1 MGLRPAVCYRD
12 PKKQAYTRT
21 AKKVMKKAYIRG
33 VPGAKIHI
41 YNMGD
46 LHGNYDTEVALVCQG
61 NIQLRH
67 NALEA
72 MRVACN
78 QVLSRT
84 FKGQYYFKIRVY
96 PHHVMRENPL
106 ASGAGA
112 DRFQTGMAKAFGKPI
127 GRAARVKPGQK
138 VASVYVTKEKIPV
151 TKKALKRAMMK
162 LSGKYKM
169 QITENP
175 KMPK

>member
-1 MGLRPAVCYRD
+1 
-12 PKKQAYTRT
+12 
-21 AKKVMKKAYIRG
+21 
-33 VPGAKIHI
+33 
-41 YNMGD
+41 
-46 LHGNYDTEVALVCQG
+46 
-61 NIQLRH
+61 
-67 NALEA
+67 
-72 MRVACN
+72 
-78 QVLSRT
+78 
-84 FKGQYYFKIRVY
+84 
-96 PHHVMRENPL
+96 MRENPL